1 MARYS
6 QNKWTS
12 TISKLIFRLFQC
24 QGWRNKIDSPA
35 TYTANNV
42 RTDHADFDALSANH
56 QASIELQKADARNYY
71 AEGKRTLRMKPF
83 VDVFQQGKWIV
94 PRTLLEFEFYLN
106 AAALFMNGE
115 ANPPN
120 EAARVSPEVIKL
132 AFYLCLV
139 TFNPSVYNE
148 LMLAMSKTP
157 AKYSMI
163 YTEMRQFSLDNGAT
177 SKEINNPFNGKVPH
191 IGILQTIAFN
201 SQYDKDTFAFGQYG
215 VQYIKQIVN
224 GEEYLYETL
233 ELNTS
238 HCQLT

>member
-1 MARYS
+1 MDIYHLKAFFQTLLNFDRDDEE
-6 QNKWTS
+6 
-12 TISKLIFRLFQC
+12 TILQC

-35 TYTANNV
+35 TYTATNV

-56 QASIELQKADARNYY
+56 QAGIKLQKADARNYY

-139 TFNPSVYNE
+139 TFNPSVHNE
-148 LMLAMSKTP
+148 LMLTMYKTP
-157 AKYSMI
+157 AKYPMI
-163 YTEMRQFSLDNGAT
+163 YTEMRQFPLDNGAI
-177 SKEINNPFNGKVPH
+177 SKEINNPFNGKVPQRV
-191 IGILQTIAFN
+191 ILAF
-201 SQYDKDTFAFGQYG
+201 YKP
-215 VQYIKQIVN
+215 
-224 GEEYLYETL
+224 
-233 ELNTS
+233 
-238 HCQLT
+238 

>member
-1 MARYS
+1 MSRV
-6 QNKWTS
+6 
-12 TISKLIFRLFQC
+12 
-24 QGWRNKIDSPA
+24 RNKIDSPA
-35 TYTANNV
+35 TYTATNV

-56 QASIELQKADARNYY
+56 QASIKLQKADARNYY

-139 TFNPSVYNE
+139 TFNPSVHNE
-148 LMLAMSKTP
+148 LMLTMYKTP
-157 AKYSMI
+157 AKYPMI
-163 YTEMRQFSLDNGAT
+163 YTEMRQFPLDNGAT
-177 SKEINNPFNGKVPH
+177 SKEINNLFNGKVPQRV
-191 IGILQTIAFN
+191 ILAF
-201 SQYDKDTFAFGQYG
+201 YKP
-215 VQYIKQIVN
+215 
-224 GEEYLYETL
+224 
-233 ELNTS
+233 
-238 HCQLT
+238 

>member
-1 MARYS
+1 MYHLKAYFQTLLHFDRDDEE
-6 QNKWTS
+6 
-12 TISKLIFRLFQC
+12 TILQC

-35 TYTANNV
+35 TYTTTNV

-56 QASIELQKADARNYY
+56 QASIKLQKADARNYY

-120 EAARVSPEVIKL
+120 AAARVSPEVIKL

-148 LMLAMSKTP
+148 LMLTMSKTP
-157 AKYSMI
+157 AKYFMI
-163 YTEMRQFSLDNGAT
+163 YTEMRQFPLDNGDI
-177 SKEINNPFNGKVPH
+177 SKEINNLFNGKVPQRV
-191 IGILQTIAFN
+191 ILAF
-201 SQYDKDTFAFGQYG
+201 YKP
-215 VQYIKQIVN
+215 
-224 GEEYLYETL
+224 
-233 ELNTS
+233 
-238 HCQLT
+238 